1 MLCTHSDNVLP
12 LDDDEVRLSSGG
24 RSKDTTC
31 PPTRVLTPACLVNDA
46 QVLSLVDELLDPSA
60 LTAQQQPAAPQ
71 AAEEPWP
78 AGLPPPWPADASL
91 FMPPPQ
97 IAARAA
103 APWRSSK
110 VAPMP
115 MPGGPGASSSE
126 ACTEPEGYGY
136 MQDPR
141 ASGAR
146 VLELPPQWRMTTPP
160 PMAMA
165 QQVSLCLF
173 QAEGA
178 SGAPSSRTLLRPP
191 LSSMSGDT
199 GSGDLAGRTL
209 SAPTT
214 ICGAAS
220 GLETMLP
227 MSLDASLPLEG
238 AALEA
243 QRRERRILSNR
254 ASAARSRQRK
264 LEHAQALQ
272 RTVGDLMTQLQDA
285 RRRLE
290 AACNARDAVAAHNA
304 ALRARAM
311 QLASGLQR

>member
-1 MLCTHSDNVLP
+1 
-12 LDDDEVRLSSGG
+12 
-24 RSKDTTC
+24 
-31 PPTRVLTPACLVNDA
+31 
-46 QVLSLVDELLDPSA
+46 
-60 LTAQQQPAAPQ
+60 
-71 AAEEPWP
+71 
-78 AGLPPPWPADASL
+78 
-91 FMPPPQ
+91 
-97 IAARAA
+97 
-103 APWRSSK
+103 
-110 VAPMP
+110 
-115 MPGGPGASSSE
+115 
-126 ACTEPEGYGY
+126 
-136 MQDPR
+136 
-141 ASGAR
+141 
-146 VLELPPQWRMTTPP
+146 
-160 PMAMA
+160 MAMA
-165 QQVSLCLF
+165 QQVPHRLF

-178 SGAPSSRTLLRPP
+178 TGAPSSRKLLRPP

-214 ICGAAS
+214 IGGANS

-238 AALEA
+238 ALEA
-243 QRRERRILSNR
+243 QRRERRILANR

-264 LEHAQALQ
+264 MEHAQALQ

-311 QLASGLQR
+311 QLTSGLQQ